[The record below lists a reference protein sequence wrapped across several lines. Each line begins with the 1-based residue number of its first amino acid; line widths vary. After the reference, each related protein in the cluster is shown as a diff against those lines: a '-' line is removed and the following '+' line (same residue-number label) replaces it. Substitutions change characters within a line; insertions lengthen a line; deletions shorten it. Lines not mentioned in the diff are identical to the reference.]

1 MVGGNASGQFRQTK
15 NIVGQ
20 NRKKTIVK
28 KERLKL
34 FTAETGKL
42 QMIIPIEWE
51 YKNPSFYKT
60 DNKAPESFGKYEKM
74 RGAFQISCKPVNLHI
89 EGIIK
94 ANSLNV
100 QSSDSEN
107 LTFLEKLVEVEKSV
121 NYMWICAIDDHFILV
136 TYIVNSIQHNA
147 KKGIEELQQVRKAL
161 TTVKFIKPQ
170 FRDIVIA
177 QNRYALF
184 LSSIAATIDLRNRA
198 ISNGS
203 FIEFIT
209 LTANHIDAL
218 LRSAIIL
225 TNQLEKNNTDIDTSI
240 LFQSETD
247 KRIMEKDIYKRTF
260 NTGIIDKKLFDE
272 LTILYNERNKVVH
285 RYIITDIRTEDI
297 LQIASK
303 YDQLDDKVNDLV
315 NNLEKKQFE
324 LKIGLYGHGIEPG
337 KEPKDD
343 LIEKLKY
350 KIRDKHGRIKLQDR
364 RNELD

>member
-1 MVGGNASGQFRQTK
+1 
-15 NIVGQ
+15 VGQ

-247 KRIMEKDIYKRTF
+247 T
-260 NTGIIDKKLFDE
+260 
-272 LTILYNERNKVVH
+272 
-285 RYIITDIRTEDI
+285 
-297 LQIASK
+297 Q
-303 YDQLDDKVNDLV
+303 
-315 NNLEKKQFE
+315 
-324 LKIGLYGHGIEPG
+324 
-337 KEPKDD
+337 
-343 LIEKLKY
+343 
-350 KIRDKHGRIKLQDR
+350 
-364 RNELD
+364 